1 MEDLLHLDAC
11 HPKGES
17 SHSSVLG
24 QVDSPLRWQ
33 EWDTR
38 LSAYPDQRL
47 RSYIVEGIRHGF
59 RVGYSRE
66 STCRSSRGNMKSAL
80 DNPHVIRDY
89 LRTECEAGRVLGP
102 LDPSC
107 HQDIHTSRF
116 GVIPKSTP
124 GKWRLIVDMSSP
136 EGSSVNDG
144 IREAWCSLSYATVTD
159 AARGITAY
167 GRDALLIKLDVRNA
181 YRVVPIHPDDR
192 WLMGMMW
199 EGSLFVDTALP
210 FGLRSAPKIFT
221 ALADAAEWM
230 VRQQGVEFI
239 IHYLDDFLVVT
250 AADEHQGSHALRL
263 LLETFEHLG
272 LPIAWDK
279 LEGPSPCLT
288 FLGFELDSTRGEIR
302 LPRQK
307 LGDIRSEVRR
317 WLDRKACTKRE
328 LESLVGRLSHASRV
342 VKPGKTFMRHLFEAL
357 TGIRQAHHH
366 VRLSSS
372 IRSDIRWW
380 HTFMAEWNGVSMI
393 PHL

>member
-1 MEDLLHLDAC
+1 
-11 HPKGES
+11 
-17 SHSSVLG
+17 
-24 QVDSPLRWQ
+24 
-33 EWDTR
+33 
-38 LSAYPDQRL
+38 
-47 RSYIVEGIRHGF
+47 
-59 RVGYSRE
+59 
-66 STCRSSRGNMKSAL
+66 
-80 DNPHVIRDY
+80 
-89 LRTECEAGRVLGP
+89 
-102 LDPSC
+102 
-107 HQDIHTSRF
+107 
-116 GVIPKSTP
+116 
-124 GKWRLIVDMSSP
+124 
-136 EGSSVNDG
+136 
-144 IREAWCSLSYATVTD
+144 
-159 AARGITAY
+159 
-167 GRDALLIKLDVRNA
+167 
-181 YRVVPIHPDDR
+181 
-192 WLMGMMW
+192 MMW
-199 EGSLFVDTALP
+199 EGSLLVDTALP
-210 FGLRSAPKIFT
+210 FGLCSAPKIFT

-239 IHYLDDFLVVT
+239 IHYLDDFLVM

-302 LPRQK
+302 LPWQK
-307 LGDIRSEVRR
+307 LGDIRSKVHR

-357 TGIRQAHHH
+357 TGTRQAHHH

-393 PHL
+393 PHLWTPSLEFWTDASGSFGCGAVCPALSRWIQLQWIRGMEEMRVAEGDSITWMELLPIVLAGMVWGQAWRGQRIIL